1 MNALH
6 LLLQL
11 FIAVRILID
20 DVLKLVG
27 VHVFT

>member
-11 FIAVRILID
+11 FIAVRILIY